1 MIRFSPLVLLVL
13 VFCAL
18 GACEKALQPK
28 PKAGLRLTY
37 PEPQYVP
44 LTQKLP
50 FRFEYNNQASVQ
62 PTLKTAPNLFYPK
75 LKATLY
81 LSYRPIQNNLNS
93 LLSDAYTLPSK
104 HLRKADEIPER
115 LFVNP
120 DKKVYGTL
128 FKIVGDAASQLQFF
142 LTDSTRHFMVGALYF
157 YAKPNYDSILPAID
171 YIEKDVIRLIE
182 TLEWEQGSTP

>member
-62 PTLKTAPNLFYPK
+62 PSLKTAPNLFYPK

-93 LLSDAYTLPSK
+93 LLSDAYTLPS
-104 HLRKADEIPER
+104 
-115 LFVNP
+115 
-120 DKKVYGTL
+120 
-128 FKIVGDAASQLQFF
+128 
-142 LTDSTRHFMVGALYF
+142 
-157 YAKPNYDSILPAID
+157 
-171 YIEKDVIRLIE
+171 
-182 TLEWEQGSTP
+182 